1 MNQSQW
7 KHESAHIQKSIQ
19 SNFNKNINY
28 VYRIGNN
35 NGIFGI
41 WRETANT
48 NDYNSNYY
56 INGKDVYIA
65 ALTLNYISSN
75 NTFQLFISG
84 NLFQSSDKRLKKDIK
99 KIENALEKLITLN
112 GVTYLNENGNENQKR
127 NTGLIAQEVN
137 DVLPEAVSTDNNGYY
152 NLAYG
157 NMAGL
162 IIEAIKELKTEIDE
176 IKRRI

>member
-1 MNQSQW
+1 M
-7 KHESAHIQKSIQ
+7 
-19 SNFNKNINY
+19 
-28 VYRIGNN
+28 
-35 NGIFGI
+35 
-41 WRETANT
+41 

-56 INGKDVYIA
+56 INGKDIYTE
-65 ALTLNYISSN
+65 ALTLNYIN
-75 NTFQLFISG
+75 NAFQLRISG
-84 NLFQSSDKRLKKDIK
+84 SLFQSSDKRLKKDIK

-112 GVTYLNENGNENQKR
+112 GVTYLNGTENEKR

-137 DVLPEAVSTDNNGYY
+137 AVLPEAVSTDSNGYY